1 MNPNQMTRAELV
13 GELLAT
19 AHRACDRT
27 IDNDLHTPETADVQA
42 AVDRKLNV
50 ARELLM
56 RDLQQ
61 SLNAGPLMSSPN
73 SIRDWLCLL
82 FKDLD
87 HEVFVILY
95 LDAQHRLIDAVQMFR
110 GTLTQTSVYPREVV
124 KGALLANAAAAAFA
138 HNHPSGD
145 ATPSRAD
152 EHLTQTLKSALG
164 LIDVRVVDHFVVART
179 TIVSFA
185 ERGLL

>member
-1 MNPNQMTRAELV
+1 MNPTQMTRSELV

-19 AHRACDRT
+19 AQRACEST
-27 IDNDLHTPETADVQA
+27 IDLHQVSPQLPDMKTTL
-42 AVDRKLNV
+42 DRKLTV

-61 SLNAGPLMSSPN
+61 SMNKGPVMSSPECV
-73 SIRDWLCLL
+73 RDWLRLL
-82 FKDLD
+82 FAELD
-87 HEVFVILY
+87 HEVFVVLY

-138 HNHPSGD
+138 HNHPSGE

-152 EHLTQTLKSALG
+152 EHLTTTLKAALA
-164 LIDVRVVDHFVVART
+164 LVDVRVLDHFVVART
-179 TIVSFA
+179 KVSSFA
-185 ERGLL
+185 EMGLL